1 MHRFWGLGMKSVKK
15 CYVEKYYNSTVF
27 QGLDSNIKIESV
39 NDCNPLSI
47 DEEKALIGFR
57 FFEVCLNGVSAL
69 PFKNYSGMYYF
80 GKRVS
85 LKGLGPRGSL
95 DVLGKIQFDYLSRL
109 GLDEAIFCENAGR
122 VIKCADSS
130 DLTIDEVKRNIALAN
145 SRTIFINQRQFAHT
159 VEEVLHE
166 RGNDVFTVFS
176 DSIDYLSD
184 SKDISKDSDCGVIRT
199 CDLYCDKIK
208 LFSVSGIVSNGQVGS
223 GNDTFIRMSQVVEAV
238 APLYSEFP
246 YLKGAMDKLFIDA
259 VTENEKVIDTDKS
272 SKKLIKE

>member
-1 MHRFWGLGMKSVKK
+1 MRRFWGLGMKSVKK
-15 CYVEKYYNSTVF
+15 CYVEKYYNSTVS
-27 QGLDSNIKIESV
+27 QELDSNIKIESV

-47 DEEKALIGFR
+47 DEEKGLIGFR
-57 FFEVCLNGVSAL
+57 FFEASLNGEEVI
-69 PFKNYSGMYYF
+69 PFKNYSGMFYF

-85 LKGLGPRGSL
+85 LRDLGSRGSL
-95 DVLGKIQFDYLSRL
+95 DVLEKIQFDYLNRL
-109 GLDEAIFCENAGR
+109 GLDEAIFCENAGKI
-122 VIKCADSS
+122 IKSIDSS
-130 DLTIDEVKRNIALAN
+130 ALTIDEVKRNIALAN
-145 SRTIFINQRQFAHT
+145 SQAIFVNQRQFAHT
-159 VEEVLHE
+159 IEKILYE

-184 SKDISKDSDCGVIRT
+184 SKDSDYGVIRT

-238 APLYSEFP
+238 TPLYSEFP
-246 YLKGAMDKLFIDA
+246 YLKGAVDKLLIDA
-259 VTENEKVIDTDKS
+259 VTENEKGIDTDKS

>member
-1 MHRFWGLGMKSVKK
+1 MRRFWGLGMKNVKK
-15 CYVEKYYNSTVF
+15 YYVEKYYNSAVY
-27 QGLDSNIKIESV
+27 QELDSNIKIESV
-39 NDCNPLSI
+39 SDCNPLSV
-47 DEEKALIGFR
+47 DEEKGLVGFR
-57 FFEVCLNGVSAL
+57 FFEVCLNGGDVI

-85 LKGLGPRGSL
+85 LKDLGSRGSL
-95 DVLGKIQFDYLSRL
+95 DVLEKIQFDYLSRL
-109 GLDEAIFCENAGR
+109 GLDEAIFCENAGKI
-122 VIKCADSS
+122 IKCIDSS
-130 DLTIDEVKRNIALAN
+130 DLTIDEVKRNMALAN
-145 SRTIFINQRQFAHT
+145 SQAIFVNQRQFAHT

-184 SKDISKDSDCGVIRT
+184 SKDVSKDSDYGVIRT

-223 GNDTFIRMSQVVEAV
+223 GNDTFIRVSQVVEAV

-246 YLKGAMDKLFIDA
+246 YLKGAMDKLLIDA
-259 VTENEKVIDTDKS
+259 VTENEKGMDTNNS
-272 SKKLIKE
+272 SKKLVRE